1 MGSERGSESE
11 IGGAVN
17 MRTERCAAVVV
28 AAGRGTRMGGS
39 LQKQFLDLGGKPLVY
54 YALKCLQDSEYI
66 DEIILV
72 TGAESIDYCR
82 REIIE
87 KFGLSKVREIAAGG
101 RERYDSVYE
110 GLKRCQDADYV
121 FIHDGARPF
130 ISEEIIK
137 RGLDGAKKTG
147 ACVVGMPSKDT
158 VKLADEEGY
167 VKETPARNLVWT
179 VQTPQVFRYSLIR
192 KAYESMQ
199 SKDMTAVTDDA
210 CVVEQETGV
219 KIWLAEGSY
228 KNIKITTPEDLL
240 IAKAF
245 LEEEAD

>member
-110 GLKRCQDADYV
+110 GLKRCQDATM
-121 FIHDGARPF
+121 FLSMTA
-130 ISEEIIK
+130 
-137 RGLDGAKKTG
+137 RGL
-147 ACVVGMPSKDT
+147 
-158 VKLADEEGY
+158 
-167 VKETPARNLVWT
+167 
-179 VQTPQVFRYSLIR
+179 F
-192 KAYESMQ
+192 
-199 SKDMTAVTDDA
+199 
-210 CVVEQETGV
+210 
-219 KIWLAEGSY
+219 
-228 KNIKITTPEDLL
+228 
-240 IAKAF
+240 
-245 LEEEAD
+245 